1 MENRGEIKA
10 GRLIRKVSISFIG
23 IIKLRIREI
32 ILIIAWEAGV
42 RKRRGGEA
50 AVRDSGIREA
60 GVRGTSI
67 REDT

>member
-32 ILIIAWEAGV
+32 ILIIA
-42 RKRRGGEA
+42 
-50 AVRDSGIREA
+50 
-60 GVRGTSI
+60 
-67 REDT
+67 